1 MQSFTIQ
8 KRELTVLDTEV
19 QDLVKPLRRFTTIA
33 KTAFGIVVAG
43 GIVTVSYTAG
53 VRQGEAKADARTY
66 AYAPLEE
73 TRPFHPPPP
82 TPTIAIQASIPGPI
96 FHAPPQ
102 PAVYSAVMDA
112 LVAAKVDKD
121 KVNALAD
128 KVATAVTSTVDEAVD
143 ELRRSGAIAVGSLVP
158 LWIIALVAL
167 LRHPRRVD
175 WRDVAEA
182 SRRAA
187 RDAVALIDER
197 NRGMYPYDNIR
208 TRPD

>member
-1 MQSFTIQ
+1 VF
-8 KRELTVLDTEV
+8 DTEV

-33 KTAFGIVVAG
+33 KTAVGIVVAG
-43 GIVTVSYTAG
+43 GIVTVSYTVG
-53 VRQGEAKADARTY
+53 VRQGEIKADARTY
-66 AYAPLEE
+66 AYGYVPLEE

-82 TPTIAIQASIPGPI
+82 TPTIAIQQGIPEPT
-96 FHAPPQ
+96 FHPLLRPS
-102 PAVYSAVMDA
+102 VYSAVMDA
-112 LVAAKVDKD
+112 VVAAKVDKD

-128 KVATAVTSTVDEAVD
+128 KVATAVTSTVDEAVEKSID
-143 ELRRSGAIAVGSLVP
+143 ELQRYGAIAVGSLAP
-158 LWIIALVAL
+158 LWIVALVAL

-175 WRDVAEA
+175 WRDVDEA

-208 TRPD
+208 TRPDPSRPY